1 MKPKKTSAAE
11 LSQFQLFHTRL
22 DQLVNSHHE
31 LIQLAEQIDWSRF
44 DEAYEPLYCEDNGAP
59 GLPTRLMV
67 GLEYL
72 KYTFNLSDEE
82 LVKRWTENP
91 YWQAFC
97 GEVHFQTEPPI
108 HPTSLGVWRRRI
120 GAEKLKLILEETV
133 HVAIKKKFLTTKDC
147 ERVIVDSTVQEKNI
161 TFPTDSKLLTRAI
174 IKLGKFARLNGITLR
189 QSYARKAKER
199 NWQASGY
206 AAARQFNRL
215 ARANQDLKNWLGRIL
230 RDIEKNRGNKVL
242 SPNFTNLISLSN
254 RLLVQEKNTKNKLYS
269 LHEPE
274 VCCISKGK
282 ARLRYEFGQLA
293 SIVKTNKSNWIVN
306 VEDFSDNP
314 YDGHTLDQSIK
325 GAEKITS
332 VTVRE
337 GQVDRGY
344 RGHDYKGSA
353 VIRIA
358 RSSNAGLSQS
368 ERKRKRRRSSIEPVI
383 GHLKA
388 DHRLDRCFLHGRVG
402 DKLNLIGSAAG
413 FNIRKLLRLL
423 ALGRFSRA
431 LSAYGVFCRF
441 WGPWAPSSP
450 AAKPIFCRP

>member
-1 MKPKKTSAAE
+1 MKPKKSPADK
-11 LSQFQLFHTRL
+11 LSPFQLFHSRL
-22 DQLVNSHHE
+22 DQLVNSQHE
-31 LIQLAEQIDWSRF
+31 LIQLAELIDWSRF

-91 YWQAFC
+91 YWQYFC
-97 GEVHFQTEPPI
+97 GEVHFQTVPPL

-120 GAEKLKLILEETV
+120 GDEKLKLILEETV
-133 HVAIKKKFLTTKDC
+133 RIAMKKKYLTEKEC

-161 TFPTDSKLLTRAI
+161 TFPTDSKLLTKAI
-174 IKLGKFARLNGITLR
+174 IKLGKFARLNGIKLR
-189 QSYARKAKER
+189 QSYARRAKKR

-215 ARANQDLKNWLGRIL
+215 AHANQDLKNWLGRIL
-230 RDIEKNRGNKVL
+230 RDIERNRGDKVL
-242 SPNFTNLISLSN
+242 SCNFTNLISLSN
-254 RLLVQEKNTKNKLYS
+254 RLLVQEKHTKNKLYS

-282 ARLRYEFGQLA
+282 SRIRYEFGQLA
-293 SIVKTNKSNWIVN
+293 SIVTTNKRNWIVN

-314 YDGHTLDQSIK
+314 YDGHTLDQSIR
-325 GAEKITS
+325 GAEKIMG
-332 VTVRE
+332 VTVCE
-337 GQVDRGY
+337 GNVDRGY
-344 RGHDYKGSA
+344 RGHDYKGTA

-358 RSSNAGLSQS
+358 RSSHAGLSVS

-383 GHLKA
+383 GHLKS
-388 DHRLDRCFLHGRVG
+388 DHRLGRCFLKGRVG

-431 LSAYGVFCRF
+431 LLSRSVFCRF
-441 WGPWAPSSP
+441 LGLWTCSSSAAP
-450 AAKPIFCRP
+450 PIFCRT